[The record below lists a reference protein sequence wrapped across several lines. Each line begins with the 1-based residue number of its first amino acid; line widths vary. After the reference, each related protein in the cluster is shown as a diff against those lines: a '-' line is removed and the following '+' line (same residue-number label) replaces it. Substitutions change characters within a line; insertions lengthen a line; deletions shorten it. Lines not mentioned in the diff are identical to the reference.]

1 MLNRSLA
8 VLLLVA
14 ATLIPGP
21 ARAAV
26 DLTMRTGTSRILH
39 FRDIKQI
46 AIGDATIV
54 GALPLPGKAEVLVN
68 AKQPGRTTLFI
79 WTSDGV
85 EHDYQVT
92 VTASELDLLAAMLK
106 STISRSDV
114 SVETF
119 GHSIVLRGTV
129 PDGSALQGVTDVL
142 ARFEPVAKQDN
153 AVVVNAVMIAH
164 PLGGLQSGPNGNP
177 YMRTVRVDPDGQGN
191 VIVSG
196 RVLNEEQRQSVLNDV
211 RGMSGR
217 YLSSK
222 GQILDRLAMTLTTQ
236 VDVKVYILEIDDTG
250 LSTLG
255 TRLQNGT
262 PTSQGQLVL
271 GPASFPITEAKPAF
285 GPRNAFQPFALGP
298 FFRTT
303 VLAPTIDLM
312 MTQGHAKMLSAPDL
326 TTVPGQAATFLVGGQ
341 IPVPQSGGLGA
352 VSVSYQNYGVQLN
365 VTPTLLGNGDVATQI
380 SPEVSD
386 LDFQDGVTLN
396 GFVIPALKTSRIST
410 NVITAPGESIIMGGM
425 LRRIEARNI
434 ERIPLLSSLPI
445 IGRLFQDVR
454 YQRGET
460 NIVFIMTPTVITR

>member
-14 ATLIPGP
+14 ATLVPGP
-21 ARAAV
+21 ARAAA

-341 IPVPQSGGLGA
+341 IPVPQAGGLGA